1 MALVS
6 LHTAF
11 LAKEWHPCCRALMYS
26 CDAVLIGL
34 KWHHQADVVV
44 TARKFDDTAT
54 VRQSLLSSCRAWC
67 ETTFVV
73 TDQLSW
79 KVTIA

>member
-44 TARKFDDTAT
+44 TARKFNDTAI
-54 VRQSLLSSCRAWC
+54 VRFPFLEQLQSM
-67 ETTFVV
+67 V
-73 TDQLSW
+73 
-79 KVTIA
+79 